1 LFVDDRSIG
10 RANPAVKRTR
20 LQLADA
26 TASFRTVAVRLLRQE
41 VGGDAQSAAQIPND
55 GALATPCSVVVYI
68 LAEQQ
73 EDSVIMATD
82 YSDYE
87 FLKVEVAERVATIT
101 IDRPDSL
108 NAVHNVLHHEL
119 EQIWIDV
126 RADQDV
132 NAIILTGAGRAFC
145 AGGDVKGMAG
155 GGLAGPTGKKGKGRG
170 RGPIAAFNGR
180 RLVENMLDVEQPII
194 GAINGDAVGLGATLA
209 LLCDITVVS
218 EKARFA
224 DTHVKVG
231 IVAGDGGAVIWPLLI
246 GPHRAKE
253 FLMRGNFINGA
264 EAGRIGMVNYAVAPE
279 QVMAKAR
286 ELAQELADGPTF
298 AIRWSKLAVNKW
310 LKQQANLILDA
321 SLAYEMMTFN
331 TKDHQEAVKA
341 FVEKRKPNFV
351 EAK

>member
-1 LFVDDRSIG
+1 
-10 RANPAVKRTR
+10 
-20 LQLADA
+20 
-26 TASFRTVAVRLLRQE
+26 
-41 VGGDAQSAAQIPND
+41 
-55 GALATPCSVVVYI
+55 
-68 LAEQQ
+68 
-73 EDSVIMATD
+73 MATD

-87 FLKVEVAERVATIT
+87 FLKVDVVERVATIT
-101 IDRPDSL
+101 INRPDRL
-108 NAVHNVLHHEL
+108 NAVHGELHHEL
-119 EQIWIDV
+119 EQIWLDV
-126 RADQDV
+126 RSDQDV

-155 GGLAGPTGKKGKGRG
+155 GTLASGTKTGKGRG
-170 RGPIAAFNGR
+170 RGPIAASNGR
-180 RLVENMLDVEQPII
+180 RVVENMLDVEQPII
-194 GAINGDAVGLGATLA
+194 GAINGDAIGLGATLA

-264 EAGRIGMVNYAVAPE
+264 EAGRIGMVNYAVEPE
-279 QVMAKAR
+279 QVMSKAR
-286 ELAQELADGPTF
+286 ELAQELADGPTL
-298 AIRWSKLAVNKW
+298 AIRWSKLSVNKW

-331 TKDHQEAVKA
+331 TKHHQEAVKA

-351 EAK
+351 DAK

>member
-1 LFVDDRSIG
+1 
-10 RANPAVKRTR
+10 
-20 LQLADA
+20 
-26 TASFRTVAVRLLRQE
+26 
-41 VGGDAQSAAQIPND
+41 
-55 GALATPCSVVVYI
+55 
-68 LAEQQ
+68 
-73 EDSVIMATD
+73 MAID

-87 FLKVEVAERVATIT
+87 FLKVDIAERVATIT
-101 IDRPDSL
+101 INRPDSL
-108 NAVHNVLHHEL
+108 NAVNNAVHHEL
-119 EQIWIDV
+119 EQIWVDV

-145 AGGDVKGMAG
+145 AGDDVKGMAAG
-155 GGLAGPTGKKGKGRG
+155 SLAGATGKKGKGRG
-170 RGPIAAFNGR
+170 PIAAANGR

-209 LLCDITVVS
+209 LLCDITIVS
-218 EKARFA
+218 EKARLA

-279 QVMAKAR
+279 QVMTKAR
-286 ELAQELADGPTF
+286 EMAQELADGPTW

-310 LKQQANLILDA
+310 LKQQANLIMDA

-351 EAK
+351 GAKE